1 MTDNFADTLVK
12 DLPEPGVRRG
22 SLASVLQALL
32 CAAVLG
38 FLDYVFAA
46 LILLKMVRGQLSLF
60 VQIL

>member
-12 DLPEPGVRRG
+12 VPEPGVRRG
-22 SLASVLQALL
+22 CLASVLQALL

-46 LILLKMVRGQLSLF
+46 LILLKMV
-60 VQIL
+60 